1 MPAAAAA
8 AVAVES
14 ATETAVVAV
23 MVLVDLRCCRM
34 ERGSTGLDS
43 FYVRKKKLALKRGGG
58 SRAEEKRGPCGTR
71 PTSTT
76 QRQNSGERD
85 LLTTSAYQQ
94 LTRELPIEN

>member
-23 MVLVDLRCCRM
+23 VVLVDLRCCRM

-43 FYVRKKKLALKRGGG
+43 FYGRKKKVALKRGG

-71 PTSTT
+71 PTSAT

-85 LLTTSAYQQ
+85 LLTTSVYQQ
-94 LTRELPIEN
+94 MTRESPIEN

>member
-1 MPAAAAA
+1 VPAAAAA

-43 FYVRKKKLALKRGGG
+43 FYGRKKK
-58 SRAEEKRGPCGTR
+58 
-71 PTSTT
+71 
-76 QRQNSGERD
+76 NS
-85 LLTTSAYQQ
+85 
-94 LTRELPIEN
+94 P